1 MCVIVN
7 VGKLSKMHAYTQL
20 GINLPHNLNLQFNAP
35 IHTHT
40 HTHTQD
46 TQNTHTET
54 MSLTILFA

>member
-1 MCVIVN
+1 MIVN

-40 HTHTQD
+40 HTQD